1 MNRWPKDRRMKEITD
16 VIRMWTLRN
25 MLSNLEAIS
34 LAIFTGGLGWSKEEL
49 DVLLAKARK
58 EIKDTKICAYAPM

>member
-1 MNRWPKDRRMKEITD
+1 
-16 VIRMWTLRN
+16 MWTLRN